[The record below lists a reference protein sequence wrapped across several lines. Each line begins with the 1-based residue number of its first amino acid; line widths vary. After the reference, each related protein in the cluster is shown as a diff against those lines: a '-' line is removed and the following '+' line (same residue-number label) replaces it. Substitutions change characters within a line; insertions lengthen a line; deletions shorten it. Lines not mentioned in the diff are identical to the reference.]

1 MRSKAQA
8 LAQFLQG
15 MAGAGRAYTLLQL
28 ARRLLS
34 YCEAQV
40 ALSHPSAFPLAEVT
54 AAVLAAHPDLAP
66 ILLGKLY
73 EVSAY
78 TAWCMAWH
86 GLVHPGVTALEELA
100 LPAHAAP
107 ACARYAWRCSL
118 GGAADTPL
126 NILSVMQAC
135 PLAVPKVHILY
146 KGRDEEEHLRLL
158 GYKKVEQPGDA
169 KTGRAPGLDWET
181 TDAYVSSMQGYM
193 MFYGALTQS
202 EQQGNPVNLTHAW
215 QFVAR

>member
-1 MRSKAQA
+1 MHHLQVHSKAQALAQFLRGMVGAGRPPVHAAAAGTTAHNIRAYPAALSPLLCDAQVRSKAQA

-86 GLVHPGVTALEELA
+86 GLVHPGVAALEELA
-100 LPAHAAP
+100 LLAHATP

-118 GGAADTPL
+118 GGAAD
-126 NILSVMQAC
+126 S
-135 PLAVPKVHILY
+135 
-146 KGRDEEEHLRLL
+146 LL
-158 GYKKVEQPGDA
+158 
-169 KTGRAPGLDWET
+169 T
-181 TDAYVSSMQGYM
+181 
-193 MFYGALTQS
+193 F
-202 EQQGNPVNLTHAW
+202 
-215 QFVAR
+215 